1 MKEKFTYIDCYAQFN
16 TRGIELSIREG
27 DGVAINQ

>member
-1 MKEKFTYIDCYAQFN
+1 MKEGFTYIDCYAQFN
-16 TRGIELSIREG
+16 TRGVELNIRES